1 MSTSNGLQIALE
13 LARTRRDDAA
23 QALAETRARSA
34 AARLQLEQLDHYRT
48 ECGDRWSERSA
59 RCTPDLLQ
67 HHYQFMDRLT
77 HAIGLQTG
85 VVAQHERNVLQVA
98 GQLRDA
104 EGRVQSLQQ
113 LWQTRS
119 RERAQ
124 AEGRREQKQNDEQAA
139 LVHARRLASSR
150 FASLAGLS

>member
-1 MSTSNGLQIALE
+1 MSTPNGLQIALE

-23 QALAETRARSA
+23 QALAETRTRSA

-48 ECGDRWSERSA
+48 ECSDRWSERCTS
-59 RCTPDLLQ
+59 CTPDLLQ

-77 HAIGLQTG
+77 HAIGLQTH
-85 VVAQHERNVLQVA
+85 VVGQHESAVLRA
-98 GQLRDA
+98 AALLREA

-113 LWQTRS
+113 LWQTRET
-119 RERAQ
+119 ERARV
-124 AEGRREQKQNDEQAA
+124 ERRREQKENDEQAA

-150 FASLAGLS
+150 FASLLGMS